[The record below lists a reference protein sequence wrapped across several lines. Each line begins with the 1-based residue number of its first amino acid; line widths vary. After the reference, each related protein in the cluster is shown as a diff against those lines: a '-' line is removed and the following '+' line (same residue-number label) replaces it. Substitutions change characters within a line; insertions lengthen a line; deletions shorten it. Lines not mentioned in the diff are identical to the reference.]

1 MAWLPWIQALAP
13 VVGGAIDRSNNNAI
27 AERNRK
33 ASATRIQTTVKDAK
47 AAGINP
53 LTAIGAG
60 AANTTYQ
67 QPQQVGSSFG
77 SSLSQAAD
85 ALASAQPDPIAKQ
98 TALEQL
104 NQMKAN
110 NKLTELEIQIKQQ
123 ELLNLRKSQNVP
135 RTNPNKTPDGY
146 TIGWRNP
153 NDYSVG
159 SDVPSNGG
167 LESPPPVVIAGHEI
181 KHSPWWSP
189 TQNVSEI
196 WGDGPITDI
205 GYALPKFLAD
215 MEHHFGY
222 KLDQRANRIHKNM
235 RLGPRRRPT
244 NTRNRYPLGQPTKIG
259 RWNTFQ

>member
-1 MAWLPWIQALAP
+1 MAWFPWIQALAP

-27 AERNRK
+27 AERNRR

-98 TALEQL
+98 TSLEQL
-104 NQMKAN
+104 NGMKAN
-110 NKLTELEIQIKQQ
+110 NKLTEIEIQIKLEQ
-123 ELLNLRKSQNVP
+123 LRK
-135 RTNPNKTPDGY
+135 
-146 TIGWRNP
+146 
-153 NDYSVG
+153 
-159 SDVPSNGG
+159 
-167 LESPPPVVIAGHEI
+167 
-181 KHSPWWSP
+181 
-189 TQNVSEI
+189 
-196 WGDGPITDI
+196 
-205 GYALPKFLAD
+205 
-215 MEHHFGY
+215 
-222 KLDQRANRIHKNM
+222 M
-235 RLGPRRRPT
+235 RLGNGPPSNPTNTFNNPHLPSVLPSGNPQGDNSDNGRPFSRRLRFGGSAYNVSTNNSPAQQFEDEFGDFAGSAYGLYHLVDTYVNNRSRLRDVWGNIHMPPTRSRRRPT

-259 RWNTFQ
+259 RWTTFQ